1 MVVSSTPL
9 VLDYIISACCVHLG
23 SLCLSVSPIG
33 LWAPS
38 EKGLSELVM
47 NPSVRETQG
56 EILLH
61 HPRAQ
66 ATWWHSVLA
75 QLTLMP
81 KKRVTSPVSLRPTG
95 SVPRT
100 KSAVGTEVWEQ
111 KQHSLPPLVPSG
123 GWHVLSTC

>member
-1 MVVSSTPL
+1 MNVPYECEKNVYSAGVGGSRLQMPILSSQLMVVSSTPL
-9 VLDYIISACCVHLG
+9 VSDYIISARCVHLG

-38 EKGLSELVM
+38 GKGLSELVM

-66 ATWWHSVLA
+66 GTW
-75 QLTLMP
+75 
-81 KKRVTSPVSLRPTG
+81 
-95 SVPRT
+95 
-100 KSAVGTEVWEQ
+100 
-111 KQHSLPPLVPSG
+111 
-123 GWHVLSTC
+123 